1 MIKTEDPIDGVMGE
15 PLTLSDLGRGNIE
28 GKVQEASASG
38 SVSRD
43 TVSELFPK
51 RTVTPELLHVR
62 DQQASPAALQNAPR
76 LSEVMNAQEAQDRGD
91 GRAPGQHDPPTLG
104 RLFDPRGSS
113 SARLTRSS
121 ARRVRQP

>member
-1 MIKTEDPIDGVMGE
+1 MINAEDPIDGATCE
-15 PLTLSDLGRGNIE
+15 ALTLSGLGRKSIE
-28 GKVQEASASG
+28 GIVQEASVSG

-76 LSEVMNAQEAQDRGD
+76 LSEVMNALEA
-91 GRAPGQHDPPTLG
+91 
-104 RLFDPRGSS
+104 
-113 SARLTRSS
+113 
-121 ARRVRQP
+121 